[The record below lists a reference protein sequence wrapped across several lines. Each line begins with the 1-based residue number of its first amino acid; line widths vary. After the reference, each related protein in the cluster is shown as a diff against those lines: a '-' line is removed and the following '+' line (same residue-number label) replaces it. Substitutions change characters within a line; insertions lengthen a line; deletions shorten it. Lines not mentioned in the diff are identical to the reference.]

1 LPHPTLFKDRASVD
15 RLAWTIVPL
24 TATQPAPTSQLFFC
38 KYADPKLDDTREGLR
53 RELVERGGGPLG
65 VMRAAEIVVGVRDMS
80 TAIRNYRTLFGP
92 TRGEDAVWDLEPGPA
107 LRLTS
112 DVMDRYARLRIQVSA
127 IERARE
133 FLKREALIGRSSA
146 IEFQLDPA
154 RVEGAEI
161 SFSMR

>member
-1 LPHPTLFKDRASVD
+1 MDNRSANCDAACSYQPAILLQVRRSQTGRYARRASPGTG
-15 RLAWTIVPL
+15 RARWW
-24 TATQPAPTSQLFFC
+24 AARS
-38 KYADPKLDDTREGLR
+38 YA
-53 RELVERGGGPLG
+53 RGRNRCGSSRH
-65 VMRAAEIVVGVRDMS
+65 V